1 MKRLWIGLGVA
12 IAMTFAGNAWAQV
25 PPDVPPGHWA
35 YDAIEELFDLG
46 VLKGY
51 PDGTFKGKVPLTR
64 YEFAIAIRDALA
76 AVRQEIEELRAQ
88 ISGRQQPGPQ
98 GGGTQGEVFTQE
110 EKEKLGKIPADTAE
124 RLQKAEEALARINR
138 LATEFQDELASLG
151 VDVESAKRDLTN
163 LRRRVEAIEEE
174 LKRLRITGDVTFV
187 VFATNGLDARQARDL
202 NNRLTTTGGILSDVH
217 VLHELGLNIAGRLGE
232 AASGEVSLVVG
243 NWLPFLGS
251 ASQFVSRNNFTVR
264 PVLENTDIVLYKA
277 TVNAPI
283 SLFGNEVNLTIGR
296 FENRIHP
303 LTLWRAD
310 VDAYTTIDRYDNGY
324 FSMDGA
330 KATIGFGAFQ
340 LGLFA
345 AKNGTVITNNN
356 TQFMEVKGAA
366 RGLSIPSQR
375 PTDQVLG
382 GRLSF
387 DQSAGVTLEANLG
400 EQIGLSA
407 EYVSLKA
414 TAPGPNRVD
423 VFGGHLKAN
432 LIDRLTITADYAQS
446 NLLRDNTSVV
456 NKENWALLVGLG
468 YNFSE
473 DLSLKVGYREVRPQF
488 APPGYW
494 GRIGRWYN
502 PTDIRG
508 VDVGLA
514 WNLGAFSI
522 DALGGFYQGT
532 NRQGVSYFGNNE
544 VTHLVA
550 GVKWNLSEQIRLNVS
565 YEGVLWNLKTAG
577 GRKPTENYITL
588 GADYNLGE
596 NALLRVLY
604 QVIDYN
610 AKGVSSW
617 RVGTDDKSRG
627 GVGVAQLSVKF

>member
-51 PDGTFKGKVPLTR
+51 PDGTFKGKAPLTR

-88 ISGRQQPGPQ
+88 ISGRPQGPQ
-98 GGGTQGEVFTQE
+98 DGGTQGEVFTRE

-187 VFATNGLDARQARDL
+187 VFATNGLDARQAFDL
-202 NNRLTTTGGILSDVH
+202 NNRLTTTGSILSDVH

-251 ASQFVSRNNFTVR
+251 ASQFPTQRR
-264 PVLENTDIVLYKA
+264 PVLNNTDIVLYKA

-345 AKNGTVITNNN
+345 AKNATVNTNNGTN
-356 TQFMEVKGAA
+356 FMAVRGGILATPAA
-366 RGLSIPSQR
+366 R
-375 PTDQVLG
+375 PTVETLRG
-382 GRLSF
+382 ILAF

-414 TAPGPNRVD
+414 TASDPNPNRVD

-473 DLSLKVGYREVRPQF
+473 DLSLKVGYREVRPRF

-610 AKGVSSW
+610 AKGVAGW
-617 RVGTDDKSRG
+617 QQGLGDKQRG

>member
-1 MKRLWIGLGVA
+1 
-12 IAMTFAGNAWAQV
+12 
-25 PPDVPPGHWA
+25 
-35 YDAIEELFDLG
+35 
-46 VLKGY
+46 
-51 PDGTFKGKVPLTR
+51 
-64 YEFAIAIRDALA
+64 
-76 AVRQEIEELRAQ
+76 
-88 ISGRQQPGPQ
+88 
-98 GGGTQGEVFTQE
+98 
-110 EKEKLGKIPADTAE
+110 
-124 RLQKAEEALARINR
+124 
-138 LATEFQDELASLG
+138 
-151 VDVESAKRDLTN
+151 
-163 LRRRVEAIEEE
+163 
-174 LKRLRITGDVTFV
+174 
-187 VFATNGLDARQARDL
+187 
-202 NNRLTTTGGILSDVH
+202 VH

-251 ASQFVSRNNFTVR
+251 ASQFPTQRR
-264 PVLENTDIVLYKA
+264 PVLNNTDIVLYKA

-324 FSMDGA
+324 YSMDGA
-330 KATIGFGAFQ
+330 KATIGIGSVE

-345 AKNGTVITNNN
+345 ARNNTVNTNNGGN
-356 TQFMEVKGAA
+356 FMAVHGGIGNSTNIAFARPSTAVVAGIGA
-366 RGLSIPSQR
+366 
-375 PTDQVLG
+375 
-382 GRLSF
+382 F
-387 DQSAGVTLEANLG
+387 DSSAGATVEVNLG
-400 EQIGLSA
+400 DRISLSG
-407 EYVSLKA
+407 EVVTMKRA
-414 TAPGPNRVD
+414 TTNVAVGNVNRNVNRMD

-446 NLLRDNTSVV
+446 NLLQDNTSVV
-456 NKENWALLVGLG
+456 NKENWALLVGAQYL
-468 YNFSE
+468 FSE
-473 DLSLKVGYREVRPQF
+473 DLSLKVGFREVRPRF

>member
-1 MKRLWIGLGVA
+1 MKRLMIGLGVA
-12 IAMTFAGNAWAQV
+12 IAMTFAGSAWAQV
-25 PPDVPPGHWA
+25 PRDVPPGHWA

-51 PDGTFKGKVPLTR
+51 PDGTFKGKAPLTR

-76 AVRQEIEELRAQ
+76 AIRQQIDEVRAQ
-88 ISGRQQPGPQ
+88 IKEGQPTQPSQPTTPTQPQPGITAEERAKLQ
-98 GGGTQGEVFTQE
+98 G
-110 EKEKLGKIPADTAE
+110 IPADTAQ
-124 RLQKAEEALARINR
+124 RLQNLEEAMARINR

-151 VDVESAKRDLTN
+151 VDVESAKRDLAN
-163 LRRRVEAIEEE
+163 LRKRVEAIEEE

-187 VFATNGLDARQARDL
+187 VFATNGLDARQAADL
-202 NNRLTTTGGILSDVH
+202 NNRLTATGRILSDVH

-251 ASQFVSRNNFTVR
+251 ASQFPTQRR
-264 PVLENTDIVLYKA
+264 PVLNNTDIVLYKA

-324 FSMDGA
+324 YSMDGA

-345 AKNGTVITNNN
+345 AKNATVNTNNDTN
-356 TQFMEVKGAA
+356 FMAVRGGILATPAA
-366 RGLSIPSQR
+366 H
-375 PTDQVLG
+375 PTVETLTG
-382 GRLSF
+382 IVA

-414 TAPGPNRVD
+414 TASGPNRVD

-446 NLLRDNTSVV
+446 NLLQDNTSVV
-456 NKENWALLVGLG
+456 NKENWALLVGAQYL
-468 YNFSE
+468 FSE
-473 DLSLKVGYREVRPQF
+473 DLSLKVGFREVRPRF

-550 GVKWNLSEQIRLNVS
+550 GVKWNLSEQIRLNVA
-565 YEGVLWNLKTAG
+565 YEGVLWNIKGAG
-577 GRKPTENYITL
+577 GGKPTENYITL

-610 AKGVSSW
+610 AKGVAGW
-617 RVGTDDKSRG
+617 QQGLGDKQRG